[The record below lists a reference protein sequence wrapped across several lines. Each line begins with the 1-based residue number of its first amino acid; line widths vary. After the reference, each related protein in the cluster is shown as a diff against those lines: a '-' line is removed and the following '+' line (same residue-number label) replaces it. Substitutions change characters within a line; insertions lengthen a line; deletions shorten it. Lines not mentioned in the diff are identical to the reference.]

1 VKNENNDKSP
11 VLLMHGCMMSSEVWV
26 CLRSSKKCLPL
37 VLADAG
43 YDVWLGNVRGN
54 KYCQKHVNWTPS
66 QNEFWDF
73 SLDEIVMHDI
83 PAIVDVL
90 SIEVNVVYSNIASIF

>member
-1 VKNENNDKSP
+1 
-11 VLLMHGCMMSSEVWV
+11 MHGCMMSSEVWV
-26 CLRSSKKCLPL
+26 CLRSVKKCLPL
-37 VLADAG
+37 VLADEG

-83 PAIVDVL
+83 PAIVDVR
-90 SIEVNVVYSNIASIF
+90 SI